1 MRGQKTSILTNR
13 DTEILSTLTKRVRVL
28 SELQIAQRWWTS
40 STHAC
45 SSARRSLKRLIDARL
60 LATGVGMAH
69 PLISLESPVVA
80 WTPGSPVPDAE
91 QTAYRLQSRWSLAP
105 VSTRWFSATRRAGSL
120 TGGFGGRTPRASDL
134 AHDIHLAQL
143 YMRLE
148 GKQPRV
154 AATWTSETELYTL
167 GMGRN
172 KRLPDAMVRE
182 DDSWRVIEF
191 GGAYSSDKVRAF
203 HDFCSDC
210 GLGYEI
216 W

>member
-1 MRGQKTSILTNR
+1 MRGQKPSILTTR
-13 DTEILSTLTKRVRVL
+13 DTEILSTLTKRVRIL
-28 SELQIAQRWWTS
+28 SEPQIAQRWWTS
-40 STHAC
+40 STNAR
-45 SSARRSLKRLIDARL
+45 SSARRSLKRLIDTGL
-60 LATGVGMAH
+60 LETGVGLSH
-69 PLISLESPVVA
+69 PLIPLASPVVA

-91 QTAYRLQSRWSLAP
+91 QSAYRLQSRWSLPP

-120 TGGFGGRTPRASDL
+120 TGGFGGRTPRASEL
-134 AHDIHLAQL
+134 THDIHLAEL

-148 GKQPRV
+148 GQHPPL
-154 AATWTSETELYTL
+154 AATWTSETELYML

-172 KRLPDAMVRE
+172 GRLPDAMVRE
-182 DDSWRVIEF
+182 GESWRVIEF

-203 HDFCSDC
+203 HEFCSDC